1 MIRKDCY
8 EYDEFRTNFV
18 TAALGGALGAAAN
31 STDVHPPPPV
41 LEANSPPAAPTGLA
55 AAAGDG
61 SVTLSWA
68 AADPNDNVIYYEYN
82 VNHNDTSTG
91 NLSGWTPWAT
101 VPGSGPSSTSHTF
114 SGLTNGREYRYHLR
128 AVNGNGVSV
137 GAPASG
143 PPWFVKAVPSAPPAA
158 PTGLAASAGV
168 ASVTLTWND
177 PGDASITHYEYN
189 VNHNATGTG
198 NLTGWGPWTAIAGSG
213 ASTTSHTFSGLAG
226 GREYRYHLRAVNG
239 NGPSIGAPA
248 SGPPWFASATPIA
261 PPQPPAPPTNL
272 RVERVC
278 DHKLK
283 VRWHRSAGAT
293 GYDLEIGSANRKH
306 WKRLLTNWPGN
317 SWYATNWQKDRSY
330 RFIARAVNDGGS
342 SEWVESAL
350 SVAPPCAVGNLSVV
364 TSTPGEGDIGAA
376 GGDISA
382 SWNAG
387 KRASAYNLH
396 YNGSRLESGLTATSH
411 SWSVGSRGAS
421 DSVSVQSV
429 NGNMTSPS
437 SSADVAWLTASNV
450 KGTTATLDL
459 AGHSGDWYVKRAAPT
474 PAGSCESAGSGT
486 THSLTGLT
494 ASATHTF
501 TAYGDSSCAN
511 AMATTTFSTT
521 ASLTVSG
528 VQATSATLNLAGHNA
543 QWWYDAD
550 TGPHTTCQGPV
561 AAGTSTAD
569 LTGLTTHQQ
578 YTYTAYDAA
587 GCGSGDA
594 LTSLT
599 FQPSGDVLSVES
611 VTATSA
617 TLKLENHTGNWW
629 FKRTAPDAGNCT
641 AGEADFTNDLTGL
654 IPGTSYTYK
663 AYSASGCGDTHE
675 SASVD
680 FTTGGVSVSNLGEQA
695 RAFLSIGPINAFS
708 SNSRA
713 AGFTTGSASNDYELH
728 SVTVDVYNLNGSP
741 TGFTAAIHA
750 DSNGDP
756 ASSATHTLI
765 GSAPTGRGKFTYE
778 CSGSCSLSADTD
790 YFLVLSA
797 TGSAGHYYDVIFTES
812 SNQTNIPSS
821 ADWDI
826 ASQGKYK
833 SGNNAWQDQ
842 TVDGAAILRFK
853 VSATVN
859 AVPSLTA
866 SGISGTGATL
876 TIAGHTG
883 DWFYK
888 GISGTEASSNCQD
901 VYNSTTDTLSS
912 LTADKLYGYTAHDHA
927 SCSSATELAREYF
940 STNDFDVGNL
950 GEGASSDSYC
960 GIGYISSK
968 SRQCAVGFSTGSRSG
983 GYTLKSV
990 TGSFYEK
997 LGNPGS
1003 IKVELHAADSG
1014 NASNPATTAISNATF
1029 AGSDPDTTGLYD
1041 FTCTGAGCSLSAS
1054 TTYFLVMSTD
1064 DASGGNDGYLLETT
1078 NSDAE
1083 ATHPDSNGWTIAN
1096 VARSKTES
1104 NDWANAG
1111 VSLTG
1116 LVHIAADD

>member
-1 MIRKDCY
+1 M
-8 EYDEFRTNFV
+8 
-18 TAALGGALGAAAN
+18 
-31 STDVHPPPPV
+31 
-41 LEANSPPAAPTGLA
+41 
-55 AAAGDG
+55 
-61 SVTLSWA
+61 
-68 AADPNDNVIYYEYN
+68 
-82 VNHNDTSTG
+82 
-91 NLSGWTPWAT
+91 
-101 VPGSGPSSTSHTF
+101 PGSGPSTTSHTF

-128 AVNGNGVSV
+128 AVNGNGASV

-177 PGDASITHYEYN
+177 PGDSSITHYEYN

-198 NLTGWGPWTAIAGSG
+198 NLTGWSAWETVPGSG

-248 SGPPWFASATPIA
+248 SGPPWFVSATVIA
-261 PPQPPAPPTNL
+261 PPPPPAPPTNL

-387 KRASAYNLH
+387 KRASAYNLD

-429 NGNMTSPS
+429 SGNMTSPA
-437 SSADVAWLTASNV
+437 SSASVAWLTASSV

-459 AGHSGDWYVKRAAPT
+459 AGHSGDWYVKRTAPT

-486 THSLTGLT
+486 THSLSGLT
-494 ASATHTF
+494 ASTSHTF
-501 TAYGDSSCAN
+501 TAYSDSSCAN
-511 AMATTTFSTT
+511 AMATTTFTTT
-521 ASLTVSG
+521 ASLTVSNIK
-528 VQATSATLNLAGHNA
+528 ATSATLNLAGHSG

-550 TGPHTTCQGPV
+550 TGPDSACQGPI
-561 AAGTSTAD
+561 AAGTSSD
-569 LTGLTTHQQ
+569 NLTGLTEHQQ

-587 GCGSGDA
+587 GCNNSDILA
-594 LTSLT
+594 SIT
-599 FQPSGDVLSVES
+599 FEPSGDVLEAES
-611 VTATSA
+611 VTATTA
-617 TLKLENHTGNWW
+617 TLELSNHTGSWW
-629 FKRTAPDAGNCT
+629 FKRTAPDAGSCT
-641 AGEADFTNDLTGL
+641 AGESDFTNDLTGL
-654 IPGTSYTYK
+654 SPVTEYTYK
-663 AYSASGCGDTHE
+663 AYDVDGCADTHE
-675 SASVD
+675 SASVT
-680 FTTGGVSVSNLGEQA
+680 FTTGGVSVSNLAETV
-695 RAFLSIGPINAFS
+695 S
-708 SNSRA
+708 SHEFGVGNVAGGNTLRA
-713 AGFTTGSASNDYELH
+713 ANFTTGSNSNGYTLH
-728 SVTVDVYNLNGSP
+728 SVTAKFNAKSGSP
-741 TGFTAAIHA
+741 AALVVEVYSKHDSESEPGSSKVTLSGSNPNTA
-750 DSNGDP
+750 GDY
-756 ASSATHTLI
+756 
-765 GSAPTGRGKFTYE
+765 TYT
-778 CSGSCSLSADTD
+778 CSGNGCDLSANTT
-790 YFLVLSA
+790 YYLVLSA
-797 TGSAGHYYDVIFTES
+797 PGSPTNARYKWRLTQS
-812 SNQTNIPSS
+812 TNQTNTPGN
-821 ADWDI
+821 ADWEIGNRMLSKESGGPWGDNVGFDI
-826 ASQGKYK
+826 AGM
-833 SGNNAWQDQ
+833 
-842 TVDGAAILRFK
+842 IK
-853 VSATVN
+853 VSATEN
-859 AVPSLTA
+859 PPATLTA

-876 TIAGHTG
+876 TIGNHTG

-990 TGSFYEK
+990 TGSFYGK

-1064 DASGGNDGYLLETT
+1064 DTSGGNDAYLLETT

-1104 NDWANAG
+1104 NDWANTG

>member
-1 MIRKDCY
+1 MEACDEYLVYNGAFDEGLAGWRAIR
-8 EYDEFRTNFV
+8 
-18 TAALGGALGAAAN
+18 AAGCR
-31 STDVHPPPPV
+31 TDVHAPPV

-55 AAAGDG
+55 AAAGNG

-101 VPGSGPSSTSHTF
+101 VPGSGSSTTSHTF

-128 AVNGNGVSV
+128 AVNANGASV

-143 PPWFVKAVPSAPPAA
+143 PPWYVVAVPSAPPAA

-177 PGDASITHYEYN
+177 PGDSSITHYEYN

-198 NLTGWGPWTAIAGSG
+198 NLTGWSAWETVPGSG
-213 ASTTSHTFSGLAG
+213 ASTTSYTFSGLAG

-248 SGPPWFASATPIA
+248 SGPPWFVSATVIA

-364 TSTPGEGDIGAA
+364 TSTPGEGDIGAS

-387 KRASAYNLH
+387 KRASAYNLD

-411 SWSVGSRGAS
+411 SWSVGSRGSS
-421 DSVSVQSV
+421 DAVSVQSV
-429 NGNMTSPS
+429 SGNMTSPA
-437 SSADVAWLTASNV
+437 SSASVAWLTASNV
-450 KGTTATLDL
+450 KGTSATLDL
-459 AGHSGDWYVKRAAPT
+459 AGHSGDWYVKRTAPT
-474 PAGSCESAGSGT
+474 PAGSCESAGSGAS
-486 THSLTGLT
+486 HSLSGLT
-494 ASATHTF
+494 VSTSHTF
-501 TAYGDSSCAN
+501 TAYADSSCAN
-511 AMATTTFSTT
+511 AMATTTFTTT
-521 ASLTVSG
+521 ASLTVSNIE
-528 VQATSATLNLAGHNA
+528 ATSATLNLAGHSG

-550 TGPHTTCQGPV
+550 TGPDSACQGPV
-561 AAGTSTAD
+561 AAGTSSD
-569 LTGLTTHQQ
+569 NLTGLTVHQQ

-587 GCGSGDA
+587 GCNSGDA
-594 LTSLT
+594 LTSIT
-599 FQPSGDVLSVES
+599 FEPSGDVLTAES
-611 VTATSA
+611 VTATTA

-629 FKRTAPDAGNCT
+629 FRETSPSTGTCT
-641 AGEADFTNDLTGL
+641 AGESDFTNDLDDL
-654 IPGTSYTYK
+654 IPGTEYTYK
-663 AYSASGCGDTHE
+663 AYDVGTCASSHE
-675 SASVD
+675 SASVT
-680 FTTGGVSVSNLGEQA
+680 FTTGGVSVSNLSIS
-695 RAFLSIGPINAFS
+695 SIGGCIVGVLNETKYQCANA
-708 SNSRA
+708 
-713 AGFTTGSASNDYELH
+713 FTTGSAANGYTLH
-728 SVTVDVYNLNGSP
+728 SVIAEFIGGAGS
-741 TGFTAAIHA
+741 TNNFSVALHEA
-750 DSNGDP
+750 SNGKPSNAVSNANLSSNDVP
-756 ASSATHTLI
+756 SLTNASTL
-765 GSAPTGRGKFTYE
+765 TYT
-778 CSGSCSLSADTD
+778 CSGTGCQLAKDTD
-790 YFLVLSA
+790 YFVVMTTSD
-797 TGSAGHYYDVIFTES
+797 T
-812 SNQTNIPSS
+812 
-821 ADWDI
+821 
-826 ASQGKYK
+826 
-833 SGNNAWQDQ
+833 SGNRYYRWRKVFSDDESKTPANNGWSIAN
-842 TVDGAAILRFK
+842 GLREDDNWGTLSTQSGVMR

-859 AVPSLTA
+859 AAPTLTA
-866 SGISGTGATL
+866 NGISGTGATL
-876 TIAGHTG
+876 TIGNHTG

-901 VYNSTTDTLSS
+901 VYNSTTDTLSN

-950 GEGASSDSYC
+950 GEGAVTNSVC
-960 GIGYISSK
+960 AIGYHTSLGGSV
-968 SRQCAVGFSTGSRSG
+968 RCAMAFDTGSRSG

-990 TGSFYEK
+990 TGRFTNDV
-997 LGNPGS
+997 GNPGS
-1003 IKVELHAADSG
+1003 IVVNLHAADT
-1014 NASNPATTAISNATF
+1014 NNNSNPAAAAIANATF
-1029 AGSDPDTTGLYD
+1029 TGNNPSTAGLYGYA
-1041 FTCTGAGCSLSAS
+1041 CAGTGCALSKD
-1054 TTYFLVMSTD
+1054 TKYFIVMSTG
-1064 DASGGNDGYLLETT
+1064 DASGLNYYRLAIT
-1078 NSDAE
+1078 NSDDE
-1083 ATHPDSNGWTIAN
+1083 VVHPTGTTGWEIAN
-1096 VARSKTES
+1096 ALRVKWGS
-1104 NDWANAG
+1104 NDWLNMTG
-1111 VSLTG
+1111 NPTG

>member
-1 MIRKDCY
+1 M
-8 EYDEFRTNFV
+8 
-18 TAALGGALGAAAN
+18 
-31 STDVHPPPPV
+31 
-41 LEANSPPAAPTGLA
+41 
-55 AAAGDG
+55 
-61 SVTLSWA
+61 SWA

-101 VPGSGPSSTSHTF
+101 VPGSGSSTTSHTF

-128 AVNGNGVSV
+128 AVNANGVSV

-177 PGDASITHYEYN
+177 PGDSSITHYEYN

-198 NLTGWGPWTAIAGSG
+198 NLTGWSQWAAIPNSG

-239 NGPSIGAPA
+239 NGPSVGAPDF
-248 SGPPWFASATPIA
+248 GPPWFVSATVIA
-261 PPQPPAPPTNL
+261 PPPPPAPPTNL

-364 TSTPGEGDIGAA
+364 TSTPGEGDIGAT

-387 KRASAYNLH
+387 KRASAYNLD

-429 NGNMTSPS
+429 SGNMTSPS

-450 KGTTATLDL
+450 RGTTATLDL
-459 AGHSGDWYVKRAAPT
+459 AGHSGDWYVKRTAPT

-486 THSLTGLT
+486 THSLSGLT
-494 ASATHTF
+494 VSTSHTF
-501 TAYGDSSCAN
+501 TAYADSSCAN
-511 AMATTTFSTT
+511 AMATTTFTTT
-521 ASLTVSG
+521 ASLTVSNIE
-528 VQATSATLNLAGHNA
+528 ATSATLSLAGHSQ

-550 TGPHTTCQGPV
+550 TGPDNTCQGPV

-569 LTGLTTHQQ
+569 LTGLTVHQQ

-587 GCGSGDA
+587 GCNSANA
-594 LTSLT
+594 LDSIT
-599 FQPSGDVLSVES
+599 FEPSGDVLKVENL
-611 VTATSA
+611 TATSA

-629 FKRTAPDAGNCT
+629 YKETAPNTGTCT
-641 AGEADFTNDLTGL
+641 AGESDFTNSLAGL
-654 IPGTSYTYK
+654 IPGTEYTYK
-663 AYSASGCGDTHE
+663 SYDVDTCGDTHE
-675 SASVD
+675 GASVT
-680 FTTGGVSVSNLGEQA
+680 FTTGGVSVSNLHTTDELTCTIGRLQYAGHEQQCA
-695 RAFLSIGPINAFS
+695 NSFRTGNDTNAS
-708 SNSRA
+708 SYTLHSLT
-713 AGFTTGSASNDYELH
+713 AGFLGGEGSPGTLTIALH
-728 SVTVDVYNLNGSP
+728 SESSGIPGSVVANATFNGNNPSLS
-741 TGFTAAIHA
+741 GK
-750 DSNGDP
+750 S
-756 ASSATHTLI
+756 THTY
-765 GSAPTGRGKFTYE
+765 SCTGTG
-778 CSGSCSLSADTD
+778 CQLSKNTD
-790 YFLVLSA
+790 YFIVLRAPSA
-797 TGSAGHYYDVIFTES
+797 PSGSNNYYVWRSTATTSET
-812 SNQTNIPSS
+812 QIPDGNGWSIGD
-821 ADWDI
+821 AV
-826 ASQGKYK
+826 K
-833 SGNNAWQDQ
+833 SGQNWAQ
-842 TVDGAAILRFK
+842 TGTGPGNMHVA
-853 VSATVN
+853 ATVN
-859 AVPSLTA
+859 VPPSLTA

-876 TIAGHTG
+876 TIANHTG

-901 VYNSTTDTLSS
+901 VYNSTTDTLSN

-983 GYTLKSV
+983 GYTLQSI
-990 TGSFYEK
+990 TGSFYGK

-1014 NASNPATTAISNATF
+1014 NASNPAATAISNATF

-1064 DASGGNDGYLLETT
+1064 DASGGNDAYLLETT

>member
-1 MIRKDCY
+1 M
-8 EYDEFRTNFV
+8 
-18 TAALGGALGAAAN
+18 
-31 STDVHPPPPV
+31 
-41 LEANSPPAAPTGLA
+41 
-55 AAAGDG
+55 
-61 SVTLSWA
+61 SWA

-101 VPGSGPSSTSHTF
+101 VPGSGSSTTSHTF

-128 AVNGNGVSV
+128 AVNANGASV

-177 PGDASITHYEYN
+177 PGDSSITHYEYN

-198 NLTGWGPWTAIAGSG
+198 NLTGWSAWETVPGSG

-248 SGPPWFASATPIA
+248 SGPPWFVSATVIA

-376 GGDISA
+376 GGDITA

-387 KRASAYNLH
+387 KRASAYNLD

-437 SSADVAWLTASNV
+437 SSADVAWLTASSV

-459 AGHSGDWYVKRAAPT
+459 AGHSGDWYVKRTAPT

-501 TAYGDSSCAN
+501 TAYTDSSCAN
-511 AMATTTFSTT
+511 AMATTTFTTT
-521 ASLTVSG
+521 ASLTVSSIR
-528 VQATSATLNLAGHNA
+528 ATSATLNIDGHSG

-550 TGPHTTCQGPV
+550 TGPDSTCQGPI
-561 AAGTSTAD
+561 AAGTSSD
-569 LTGLTTHQQ
+569 NLTGLTEHQQ

-587 GCGSGDA
+587 GCNSADE
-594 LTSLT
+594 LDSIT
-599 FQPSGDVLSVES
+599 FEPSGDNLAAKS
-611 VTATSA
+611 VTATTA
-617 TLKLENHTGNWW
+617 TLELSNHTGDWW
-629 FKRTAPDAGNCT
+629 FRETSPSTGTCT
-641 AGEADFTNDLTGL
+641 KGESDFTNNVTGL
-654 IPGTSYTYK
+654 IPGTEYTYK
-663 AYSASGCGDTHE
+663 SYDVDTCASSHE
-675 SASVD
+675 SASVT
-680 FTTGGVSVSNLGEQA
+680 FTTGGVSVSNLGETLGSSYCILGGGDVQCA
-695 RAFLSIGPINAFS
+695 LSF
-708 SNSRA
+708 R
-713 AGFTTGSASNDYELH
+713 TGSATNGYTLH
-728 SVTVDVYNLNGSP
+728 SVTSVFYGGAGDAS
-741 TGFTAAIHA
+741 GFTIALYAESGGKPAASALATLSGDAPDTTAVSTRTYSCPEGNTGCQLSKETNYFVVMTMSTNHSYFSWGLT
-750 DSNGDP
+750 DSDNE
-756 ASSATHTLI
+756 T
-765 GSAPTGRGKFTYE
+765 
-778 CSGSCSLSADTD
+778 
-790 YFLVLSA
+790 
-797 TGSAGHYYDVIFTES
+797 
-812 SNQTNIPSS
+812 QIP
-821 ADWDI
+821 
-826 ASQGKYK
+826 ASQGWSIGDTMKTGANWDTTSTN
-833 SGNNAWQDQ
+833 SG
-842 TVDGAAILRFK
+842 LMK
-853 VSATVN
+853 VVATVN
-859 AVPSLTA
+859 EPVSLTA

-876 TIAGHTG
+876 TIANHTG

-901 VYNSTTDTLSS
+901 VYNSTTDTLSG

-1003 IKVELHAADSG
+1003 LKVELHAADSG

-1064 DASGGNDGYLLETT
+1064 DASGGNDAYLLETT

-1104 NDWANAG
+1104 NDWANTG

-1116 LVHIAADD
+1116 LLHIAADD

>member
-1 MIRKDCY
+1 MNTAQTRLT
-8 EYDEFRTNFV
+8 RRA
-18 TAALGGALGAAAN
+18 AALLALLLVALMF
-31 STDVHPPPPV
+31 TPPPPPV

-91 NLSGWTPWAT
+91 NLSGWSQWET
-101 VPGSGPSSTSHTF
+101 VPGSGSSTTSHTF

-128 AVNGNGVSV
+128 AVNANGASV

-168 ASVTLTWND
+168 ASVTLTWNN
-177 PGDASITHYEYN
+177 PGDSSITHYEYN

-198 NLTGWGPWTAIAGSG
+198 NLTGWSQWAAIPGSG
-213 ASTTSHTFSGLAG
+213 ASTTSYTFTGLAG

-283 VRWHRSAGAT
+283 VRWHRSSGAT

-306 WKRLLTNWPGN
+306 WKRLLTNWHGN

-387 KRASAYNLH
+387 KRASAYNLD

-429 NGNMTSPS
+429 SGNMTSPS
-437 SSADVAWLTASNV
+437 SSADVAWLTASSVN
-450 KGTTATLDL
+450 GTSATLDL
-459 AGHSGDWYVKRAAPT
+459 AGHSGDWYVKRTAPT

-486 THSLTGLT
+486 THSLSGLT
-494 ASATHTF
+494 ASTSHTF
-501 TAYGDSSCAN
+501 TAYSDAACAN
-511 AMATTTFSTT
+511 AMATTTFTTT
-521 ASLTVSG
+521 ASLTVSSIR
-528 VQATSATLNLAGHNA
+528 ATSATLNIDGHSG

-550 TGPHTTCQGPV
+550 TGPDSTCQGPV
-561 AAGTSTAD
+561 AAGTSSD
-569 LTGLTTHQQ
+569 NLTGLTVHQQ

-587 GCGSGDA
+587 GCNNSDE
-594 LTSLT
+594 LDSIT
-599 FQPSGDVLSVES
+599 FEPSGDVLEAKS
-611 VTATSA
+611 VTATTA
-617 TLKLENHTGNWW
+617 TLELSNHTGNWW
-629 FKRTAPDAGNCT
+629 FRETSPSTGTCT
-641 AGEADFTNDLTGL
+641 AGESDFTNDLTDL
-654 IPGTSYTYK
+654 IPGTEYTYK
-663 AYSASGCGDTHE
+663 AYDVSDCGDTHE
-675 SASVD
+675 SASVT
-680 FTTGGVSVSNLGEQA
+680 FTTGGVSVSNLDEAGVG
-695 RAFLSIGPINAFS
+695 SCVIGFTGGNA
-708 SNSRA
+708 NECA
-713 AGFTTGSASNDYELH
+713 AGFTTGSNSNGYTFH
-728 SVTVDVYNLNGSP
+728 SITARFGLKVGSP
-741 TGFTAAIHA
+741 SGFTVALHA
-750 DSNGDP
+750 DSSNSP
-756 ASSATHTLI
+756 ASSAISDATLS
-765 GSAPTGRGKFTYE
+765 GNAPDSNSDRTYT
-778 CSGSCSLSADTD
+778 CSGSGCSLSANTTYWVVMSTSDTSGNRAYQWQHTAQTAND
-790 YFLVLSA
+790 
-797 TGSAGHYYDVIFTES
+797 E
-812 SNQTNIPSS
+812 TNIPSDG
-821 ADWDI
+821 DWSISNDSR
-826 ASQGKYK
+826 AGLNL
-833 SGNNAWQDQ
+833 G
-842 TVDGAAILRFK
+842 TVSNSSLRLK
-853 VSATVN
+853 ASATVN
-859 AVPSLTA
+859 VGPSLTA

-876 TIAGHTG
+876 TIGGHTG

-901 VYNSTTDTLSS
+901 VYNSTTDTLSN

-950 GEGASSDSYC
+950 GETSVSAYC
-960 GIGYISSK
+960 FSGFAQSK
-968 SRQCAVGFSTGSRSG
+968 SQQCAIAFTTGSRSG

-990 TGSFYEK
+990 AGRFAAKIGS
-997 LGNPGS
+997 PGS
-1003 IKVELHAADSG
+1003 IVVKVHTADTS
-1014 NASNPATTAISNATF
+1014 NSSNPGTEVVTLS
-1029 AGSDPDTTGLYD
+1029 GSDPDTAGLHTFSCPAGNTGCD
-1041 FTCTGAGCSLSAS
+1041 LSANQ
-1054 TTYFLVMSTD
+1054 TYFVVMSTAD
-1064 DASGGNDGYLLETT
+1064 TSGATALYRLERTT
-1078 NSDAE
+1078 SDAE
-1083 ATHPDSNGWTIAN
+1083 AVHPSGNEWSIAD
-1096 VARSKTES
+1096 VGRSKTGSAAWEDLAS
-1104 NDWANAG
+1104 SQTA
-1111 VSLTG
+1111 L
-1116 LVHIAADD
+1116 LHIAADD